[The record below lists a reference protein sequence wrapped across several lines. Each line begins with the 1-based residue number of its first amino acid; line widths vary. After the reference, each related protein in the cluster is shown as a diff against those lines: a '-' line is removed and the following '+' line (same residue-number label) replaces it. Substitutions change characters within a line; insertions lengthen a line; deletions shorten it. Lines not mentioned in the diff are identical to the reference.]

1 MAHKRS
7 KKKEYPKNNKDKA
20 KVTTFMLSDFS
31 IINDFEKSLKTN
43 NDDIST
49 KVLAALSNAV
59 ITCSKY
65 NENLSYD
72 PNKDYLISK
81 KTKMEKL
88 PTDYN
93 QDVKHIQR
101 TPIFL
106 EQEVADNLL
115 NCKKFVYKIEVQKKK
130 GIKQVKL
137 FLIGKINDKYVPSM
151 VIFSLDGSYVK
162 SVFASRL
169 KNINHI
175 VLHRIDPQGQHENF
189 LYIANMKGFIKKQ
202 YDQQLKPNLP
212 HKHLYSVN
220 AFKYVLFKGNVTNK
234 NVKNKDLQRLEAQQ
248 IDTPIQSFKDILTL
262 NIQDLNMHCVKDFI
276 PKDKETI
283 EEFFDRCLLQDS
295 TKTKETIENCVK
307 SNKQEPTKKSKTK
320 PSNLETNL

>member
-7 KKKEYPKNNKDKA
+7 KKKEYPKTNKAKA

-31 IINDFEKSLKTN
+31 IINDFEKSLTTN
-43 NDDIST
+43 NDDISS

-59 ITCSKY
+59 TACSRH

-81 KTKMEKL
+81 KTKMEQL
-88 PTDYN
+88 PTDYS

-101 TPIFL
+101 APIFL

-115 NCKKFVYKIEVQKKK
+115 NCKKYVYKIEVQKKK
-130 GIKQVKL
+130 GMKQVKL
-137 FLIGKINDKYVPSM
+137 FLIGKINNKYVPSM
-151 VIFSLDGSYVK
+151 VIFSLDDSHIK

-169 KNINHI
+169 KNINNI
-175 VLHRIDPQGQHENF
+175 VLHRIDPRGQHENY
-189 LYIANMKGFIKKQ
+189 LYNAKMKGFIKKQ

-212 HKHLYSVN
+212 HKHLYN
-220 AFKYVLFKGNVTNK
+220 LKAFIYVLFKGEMTNK
-234 NVKNKDLQRLEAQQ
+234 IVNNKALQRLEAQQ
-248 IDTPIQSFKDILTL
+248 IDTPIKSFKDILTL
-262 NIQDLNMHCVKDFI
+262 NIQDLNIHCVKDFI
-276 PKDKETI
+276 PKDTETV

-307 SNKQEPTKKSKTK
+307 SSKQEPTKKSKTK